1 MKRIAIVPARGGSKR
16 IPGKNIKLF
25 AGAPMISHPIQTLQ
39 ESGLFDN
46 IYVSSDSQEILDVA
60 AGFGAERI
68 LRPNNL
74 ADDFTPTVPVVRHAV
89 KELMTKHPQ
98 IDESSEVFCVYPTN
112 PFLNI
117 DDLRQGIQSLEK
129 DPHPSFVA
137 PIVRYGY
144 PIQRAILVNNG
155 ITSFREP
162 KNVRKRCQDL
172 EETYHDAGQW
182 YLARASTWLDD
193 RSELMV
199 NTFGLVISPWRA
211 YDIDTPEDW
220 TMAEL
225 YYKVLDQQAMN
236 NLIE

>member
-1 MKRIAIVPARGGSKR
+1 MKRVAIIPARGGSKR

-25 AGAPMISHPIQTLQ
+25 AGSPMISHPIRTLQ
-39 ESGLFDN
+39 ESGLFHN

-60 AGFGAERI
+60 ASFGAERI

-74 ADDFTPTVPVVRHAV
+74 ADDFTPTIPVVRQAV
-89 KELMTKHPQ
+89 EELMLKRDLIH
-98 IDESSEVFCVYPTN
+98 ESSEVFCVYPTN

-117 DDLRQGIQSLEK
+117 DDLREGIESLDR
-129 DPHPSFVA
+129 DPNPSFVA

-144 PIQRAILVNNG
+144 PIQRAILFNDG

-162 KNVRKRCQDL
+162 ENVRTRSQDL

-193 RSELMV
+193 SSELMV
-199 NTFGLVISPWRA
+199 NTFGLVIPPWRA

-225 YYKVLDQQAMN
+225 YYKVLDQQAMKN
-236 NLIE
+236 